1 MREKVLE
8 VLTEEFPGVDFESSD
23 ELVADGIMDSLTI
36 TGVIAALSMEFG
48 IVIPYEEIIEDNFNS
63 LEALAYMVERLR
75 EA

>member
-1 MREKVLE
+1 MRGKVLE

-23 ELVADGIMDSLTI
+23 ELVVDGIMDSLTI

-63 LEALAYMVERLR
+63 LEALANMVERLR

>member
-1 MREKVLE
+1 MREK
-8 VLTEEFPGVDFESSD
+8 VLTEEFPGVDFEASD

-63 LEALAYMVERLR
+63 LEALANMVERLQ